1 MRCHHFLFALLIGLL
16 LCMRSTKS
24 DRVTTYREFKVVET
38 PGSSNPDADPDAHHT
53 DNSNKDVSFYVD
65 ADEHLEKLQTQAE
78 ELRDTYNELIK
89 NAFGRELKR
98 NRTTIATT
106 TTPAPVTKTTTIDDS
121 AEVVGGTRK
130 ASADWV
136 RAAINPMFLNDR
148 PSMLDTNKATDA
160 EKKITTQSE

>member
-1 MRCHHFLFALLIGLL
+1 MQCHHFLFALLIGLF
-16 LCMRSTKS
+16 LCMRATKS
-24 DRVTTYREFKVVET
+24 DRITTYREFKVVET
-38 PGSSNPDADPDAHHT
+38 PGSSDPDADPDAHHT
-53 DNSNKDVSFYVD
+53 DNSNKDVTFYVD

-89 NAFGRELKR
+89 SAFGRELKR
-98 NRTTIATT
+98 NRTATT
-106 TTPAPVTKTTTIDDS
+106 TTTTAPVTTTIDDS

-160 EKKITTQSE
+160 EEKITT